1 VNTRRVLPDD
11 RYDVIDLHLH
21 SGKLIRIFL
30 LVLLVGCLLPAR
42 SAAQQPDVDASPA
55 APLVTDTLLPS
66 PRGAFIRSLVVPG
79 WGQTYVGA
87 PGRGALYFSAEVGS
101 LWMVYKAR
109 QQLRSARQLE
119 TNLRDTGQLTGPQR
133 LDLVI
138 SREAQQEDWITL
150 ALFVMLFSGAD
161 AYVAAQLADFD
172 DRFGV
177 RPVLGGGVELEA
189 RFPLGFRR

>member
-1 VNTRRVLPDD
+1 METETLLPDD
-11 RYDVIDLHLH
+11 WDDVYRPP
-21 SGKLIRIFL
+21 SSFRQLIRIFL
-30 LVLLVGCLLPAR
+30 LLLLAGCLLPAR
-42 SAAQQPDVDASPA
+42 FTAQQPDVDASPA

-189 RFPLGFRR
+189 RFPLVFRR